1 MSLQSS
7 RLFYLQYIT
16 FQSNQYSM
24 GDLNSSMTPSPLA
37 LKQLNALY
45 ISAPVLPDAPVL
57 PEHLFLPVSARMSA
71 LVICGV
77 I

>member
-1 MSLQSS
+1 MRYKMVAIVPGYAL
-7 RLFYLQYIT
+7 
-16 FQSNQYSM
+16 
-24 GDLNSSMTPSPLA
+24 DLNSSMNPSPLA